1 MLEINQEV
9 IQLTNEIKKIAKQ
22 YTEFDDFYVDMKDK
36 DTSSKYL
43 KVFRAREYARILQV
57 AAIEANL
64 I

>member
-1 MLEINQEV
+1 
-9 IQLTNEIKKIAKQ
+9 
-22 YTEFDDFYVDMKDK
+22 MKDK